1 MKKLSAALFAVLFLA
16 VAVLFFLLFS
26 GNKKAK
32 NETIADTSSYTGSAI
47 GIAFVNIDTVVFK
60 FNMYA
65 DRREELLE
73 KQKKAEAELNSKG
86 SQYEKGVKDY
96 QDKVNKG
103 LVTRATAAEMEQSL
117 YQQQQELVNLR
128 DKLQTDLLEEDQVMN
143 RQILEYITTYLEE
156 HKAEFNYQYILGKS
170 FGSVVLYGNSAF
182 DITQKV
188 VDGLNAKYLTEKK

>member
-1 MKKLSAALFAVLFLA
+1 MKKLSVILFAALFLA
-16 VAVLFFLLFS
+16 VAALFILQFT
-26 GNKKAK
+26 GNKKTK
-32 NETIADTSSYTGSAI
+32 TNTGTDTSLSTPTE
-47 GIAFVNIDTVVFK
+47 GIAYVNIDTVVFK
-60 FNMYA
+60 FSMYA
-65 DRREELLE
+65 DRKAELLE

-128 DKLQTDLLEEDQVMN
+128 DKLQTDLVEEDQVMN

-156 HKAEFNYQYILGKS
+156 HKTEYNYQYIFGKS
-170 FGSVVLYGNSAF
+170 FGSVVLYSSPSY

-188 VDGLNAKYLTEKK
+188 LNGLNLKYSTEKK

>member
-32 NETIADTSSYTGSAI
+32 NETIADTSYTGSAI

-156 HKAEFNYQYILGKS
+156 HRAEFNYQYILGKS

>member
-32 NETIADTSSYTGSAI
+32 NETIADTSYTGSAI

-86 SQYEKGVKDY
+86 TQYEKGVKDY

>member
-32 NETIADTSSYTGSAI
+32 NETIADTTYTGSAI